1 MHFMT
6 FRGTFET
13 LFEYIFSK
21 NDKFDSLNRSVYAS
35 PPSAARATPERYA
48 KCSTIEI

>member
-6 FRGTFET
+6 FSVTFET

-21 NDKFDSLNRSVYAS
+21 NDKFDSLNGAV
-35 PPSAARATPERYA
+35 EF
-48 KCSTIEI
+48 IVL